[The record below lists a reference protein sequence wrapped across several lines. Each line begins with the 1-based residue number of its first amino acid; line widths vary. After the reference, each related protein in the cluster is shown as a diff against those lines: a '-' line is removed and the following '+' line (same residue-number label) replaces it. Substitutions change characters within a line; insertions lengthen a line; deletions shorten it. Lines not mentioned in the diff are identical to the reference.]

1 MMAVDVRVDPA
12 SRVSTQPQEDIMTK
26 TALARARE
34 SDAPA
39 RSSTLSPFAR
49 MRSLSD
55 EMEHLF
61 ADVGTRWP
69 FTVFARDRDGLWSPA
84 IEVEERD
91 GVLCVRADLP
101 GLTKDDIK
109 VDVTDDAVTVEGERK
124 RHEEEKKKG
133 YYRSE
138 RSYGFFSR
146 SVALPEGAKADTA
159 KATFK
164 DGVLEV
170 TIEVAASPRP
180 AARRVEI
187 EASSRAPAAL

>member
-1 MMAVDVRVDPA
+1 
-12 SRVSTQPQEDIMTK
+12 MTK

-34 SDAPA
+34 GDAPA
-39 RSSTLSPFAR
+39 RSSALTPFAR

-69 FTVFARDRDGLWSPA
+69 FTAFAREREGLWSPA
-84 IEVEERD
+84 VEVEERD

-101 GLTKDDIK
+101 GLTKDDVK
-109 VDVTDDAVTVEGERK
+109 VDVTDDALTIEGERK
-124 RHEEEKKKG
+124 RHQEEKKKG

-146 SVALPEGAKADTA
+146 SIALPEGAKAETA

-170 TIEVAASPRP
+170 TVDVPASPRP

-187 EASSRAPAAL
+187 EAPSRTPAAP